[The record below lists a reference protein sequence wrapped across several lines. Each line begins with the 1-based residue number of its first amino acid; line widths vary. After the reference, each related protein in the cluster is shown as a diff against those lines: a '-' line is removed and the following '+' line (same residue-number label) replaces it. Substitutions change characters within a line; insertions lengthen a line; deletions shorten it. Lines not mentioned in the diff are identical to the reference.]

1 MQNPTTKTS
10 TTVVS
15 QKCADWGSNR
25 SYRTRPSDNNHRV
38 GKTSASSSLPG
49 AVYHAALPHK
59 QPRNNPKTSE
69 WTISHN
75 TGRRGTPHQFFPQ
88 KTLLATLE
96 QKNPLT
102 SLHVYSPDDSVFCT
116 PEKVM
121 IDSGARVF
129 VLISPCIA
137 QSLNLTIDKG
147 TSPLR
152 GIGGAGGSLGKARE
166 TITLRLGACADGDK
180 DVDPYKGCFTLKVR
194 PIVMTPEAV
203 ASIGHNVLLGQG
215 FIRYSLGMIDPLTER
230 YHYSP
235 AWWPHACKDF
245 RVSVPCVCS
254 AAMDD
259 ESPNFLGCIYADDE
273 GDIDLSVCAP
283 AIRRA
288 LKTGEIDPDDFP
300 AAPTVAAPIPQ
311 APGFPHGRMASQGNN
326 TDNTDKTARI
336 GTMSPCQLS
345 RDVLANAQAQA
356 ANDMA
361 HIVEP
366 SGITYDVRKLKHSGR
381 LMDNMR
387 LDLSGAASSFIQQL
401 KRVQQAIID
410 KVMHLIDERLSNG
423 QSQSTRRPTSS
434 APAHTTP
441 APAAA
446 PTGNSPEQPA
456 AASPAD
462 ITRRVSVMQPVLDAR
477 QDLPYTVTST
487 LGYPW

>member
-1 MQNPTTKTS
+1 MMSAVPRTDVVTTALSAVPHRSLSQSIAETATTPT
-10 TTVVS
+10 
-15 QKCADWGSNR
+15 
-25 SYRTRPSDNNHRV
+25 
-38 GKTSASSSLPG
+38 
-49 AVYHAALPHK
+49 
-59 QPRNNPKTSE
+59 NNPE
-69 WTISHN
+69 TIIRHQN
-75 TGRRGTPHQFFPQ
+75 GQFHTTPEDAELHTKFFRMKP
-88 KTLLATLE
+88 LLATLE

-116 PEKVM
+116 PDKVM

-129 VLISPCIA
+129 VLISPGIA

-147 TSPLR
+147 TSPIR

-166 TITLRLGACADGDK
+166 TITLRLGACADGEK

-254 AAMDD
+254 ADTDD
-259 ESPNFLGCIYADDE
+259 ETPNFLGCIYADDE

-311 APGFPHGRMASQGNN
+311 AHGFPQ
-326 TDNTDKTARI
+326 TD
-336 GTMSPCQLS
+336 
-345 RDVLANAQAQA
+345 
-356 ANDMA
+356 
-361 HIVEP
+361 
-366 SGITYDVRKLKHSGR
+366 GITKRT
-381 LMDNMR
+381 
-387 LDLSGAASSFIQQL
+387 IQ
-401 KRVQQAIID
+401 
-410 KVMHLIDERLSNG
+410 
-423 QSQSTRRPTSS
+423 
-434 APAHTTP
+434 TTP
-441 APAAA
+441 
-446 PTGNSPEQPA
+446 
-456 AASPAD
+456 
-462 ITRRVSVMQPVLDAR
+462 TRPQGSER
-477 QDLPYTVTST
+477 
-487 LGYPW
+487 